1 MDCSQ
6 AIWAS
11 DQLHQIYHDAKVQ
24 LSDADFMILITICI
38 FWVSE
43 NQYIIIYVVEAPGS
57 DSTMRKRL
65 RGRMKTLLP
74 FSLQE
79 SLDTGIKMI
88 DKVDV
93 MSIAEWN
100 NDDIYG
106 KYPFVKL
113 K

>member
-1 MDCSQ
+1 MKMKSMDW
-6 AIWAS
+6 I
-11 DQLHQIYHDAKVQ
+11 V
-24 LSDADFMILITICI
+24 
-38 FWVSE
+38 
-43 NQYIIIYVVEAPGS
+43 
-57 DSTMRKRL
+57 RRL
-65 RGRMKTLLP
+65 L

>member
-1 MDCSQ
+1 MGKRKPV
-6 AIWAS
+6 
-11 DQLHQIYHDAKVQ
+11 HY
-24 LSDADFMILITICI
+24 
-38 FWVSE
+38 
-43 NQYIIIYVVEAPGS
+43 IYVVEAPGS

-106 KYPFVKL
+106 KYQFVKL